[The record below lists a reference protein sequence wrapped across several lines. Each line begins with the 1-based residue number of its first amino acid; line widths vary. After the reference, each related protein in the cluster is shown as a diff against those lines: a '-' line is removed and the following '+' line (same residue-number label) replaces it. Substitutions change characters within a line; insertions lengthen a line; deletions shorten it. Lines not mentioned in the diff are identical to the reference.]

1 MFKTPEAEFKYLFE
15 RMYELCKINCW
26 GDPFSYA
33 RGREIHMA
41 NHLGHIIS
49 KNYSGS
55 DAVTSEGILVEYK
68 STIRDSIEATYNGI
82 SVQPTWDEQVK
93 YLKNE
98 KIAKYPLHFFS
109 RYSEGKIK
117 EIWKMEGTKVYE
129 LLVPKIKKQYD
140 KPQRNDRKD
149 PRLGVKLTSIEIK
162 NNAILHYFTDSDV
175 SF

>member
-1 MFKTPEAEFKYLFE
+1 MFKTPEAEFDYLFE
-15 RMYELCKINCW
+15 RMHELCEIHSW

-33 RGREIHMA
+33 RAREIHMA
-41 NHLGHIIS
+41 NRLGHTIS

-68 STIRDSIEATYNGI
+68 STIGNSINATYNGI

-93 YLKNE
+93 YLKND

-117 EIWKMEGTKVYE
+117 EIWKMDGTKVYE
-129 LLVPKIKKQYD
+129 LLLPKIKKQYD
-140 KPQRNDRKD
+140 NTKRKD
-149 PRLGVKLTSIEIK
+149 PRLGASLSSKEIK
-162 NNAILHYFTDSDV
+162 NNAILHYFTDSDER
-175 SF
+175 F